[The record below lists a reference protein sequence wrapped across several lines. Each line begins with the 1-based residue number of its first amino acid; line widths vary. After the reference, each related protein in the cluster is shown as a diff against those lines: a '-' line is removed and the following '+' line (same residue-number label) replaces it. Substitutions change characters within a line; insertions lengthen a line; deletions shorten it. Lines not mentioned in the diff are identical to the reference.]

1 MRGIFLLLV
10 LFDPLSSAWAQW
22 KLGPQHRRV
31 VVPDHLEFVVTES
44 EFIVDTLIMDNRSTL
59 IFEQSF
65 TRVRVGYAR
74 IGKNCKWVGRGMPAG
89 NYERQSMNGKSLDI
103 EISFQKL
110 GRLTIDVSG
119 GLGYAGSPGGSGAPG
134 ANGQTLSDGSPGG
147 TGGRGGDGGAGGN
160 ITFKYRTHGEPVVFT
175 KARKNSVVIR
185 VDGGAGGHGGIG
197 GPGGPGGMPTQRRY
211 NSNGKEVVENNG
223 QRGLPGPRGNQGE
236 AGEKGTP
243 GILRI
248 IPLASPGSKNDG

>member
-1 MRGIFLLLV
+1 MFLLLV
-10 LFDPLSSAWAQW
+10 LLGPPSSAWAQL
-22 KLGPQHRRV
+22 KLGSQHRRV

-59 IFEQSF
+59 IFEQPF

-74 IGKNCKWVGRGMPAG
+74 IGKNCKWVGRGMSAG
-89 NYERQSMNGKSLDI
+89 NYERRSMDGKSLDI
-103 EISFQKL
+103 EITFQKL

-119 GLGYAGSPGGSGAPG
+119 GLGHAGSPGRNGAPG

-160 ITFKYRTHGEPVVFT
+160 IIFKYRAQGDPVVFT

-185 VDGGAGGHGGIG
+185 VDGGSG
-197 GPGGPGGMPTQRRY
+197 GPGGRGGAGGPGGIPTQRSY
-211 NSNGKEVVENNG
+211 SANGKEVIENNG
-223 QRGLPGPRGNQGE
+223 QRGLPGPQGNQGE
-236 AGEKGTP
+236 AGNKGRP
-243 GILRI
+243 GQLKIV
-248 IPLASPGSKNDG
+248 PLPVSPDGR